1 MIVNDIDCL
10 LASISNLVSPNAH
23 ALSERCRTRTR
34 PYVRQPSSTDLCVS
48 EKRSTRPAS
57 LAMFAGG
64 ATMREHMSTSGLS
77 TGAAEWMGAGSPPSA
92 RSVQQSLVATGADR
106 SPNATMRRQVSQQ
119 RRSDGLLPGTTH
131 SMPQGAAPGSAARAA
146 AAIEAAAAV
155 TPERA
160 ALSLE
165 PTGCAHCRRQA
176 DDRHELEM
184 LRAQLAEARAELAE
198 ARAQGFVGGGGAPP
212 SPLSSRAS
220 AEGVP
225 PTSSRHSSG
234 AAAAA
239 PPDGAAL
246 RISGAG
252 LEEVNGVRHCLALSP
267 CCAPR
272 TRLNDMCMCVLCATA
287 VLCRAQRARR
297 RATCL

>member
-1 MIVNDIDCL
+1 MSPR
-10 LASISNLVSPNAH
+10 ASTSNLATHAH

-77 TGAAEWMGAGSPPSA
+77 TGAAEWMGGSPPGPSA
-92 RSVQQSLVATGADR
+92 RSAQQSLVATGADR

-119 RRSDGLLPGTTH
+119 RRPDGLLPGTTH

-155 TPERA
+155 TPEPA

-212 SPLSSRAS
+212 SPLSSTAS

-246 RISGAG
+246 RISGAALG
-252 LEEVNGVRHCLALSP
+252 EVNGVRHRLALSP

-272 TRLNDMCMCVLCATA
+272 TRLNDMCMRVLCATA